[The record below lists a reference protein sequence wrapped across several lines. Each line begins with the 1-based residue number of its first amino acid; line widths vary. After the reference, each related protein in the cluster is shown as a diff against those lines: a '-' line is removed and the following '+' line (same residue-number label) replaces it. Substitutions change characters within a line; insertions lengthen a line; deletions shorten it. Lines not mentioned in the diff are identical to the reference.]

1 MTLSSTHTV
10 GSDGE
15 TARECQTL
23 GLRIDNGCW
32 ICGRATILPDV
43 RIGADAIVAA
53 GAVVS
58 ADCDPGGIYAGVP
71 AGEFDE

>member
-1 MTLSSTHTV
+1 MIFTSSRTV

-15 TARECQTL
+15 TAREGQTL

-32 ICGRATILPDV
+32 ICARATILPDV

-58 ADCDPGGIYAGVP
+58 ADCDPGGVYAGVP